1 MEGNDSVSEK
11 NLEKIEILIIV
22 SKFKFKYNE
31 PYNTTG
37 KIILE
42 WRILWTRKKNIK
54 SGSYNVFF

>member
-31 PYNTTG
+31 PYNTKG

-42 WRILWTRKKNIK
+42 WRILWTRKKK
-54 SGSYNVFF
+54 KQKE